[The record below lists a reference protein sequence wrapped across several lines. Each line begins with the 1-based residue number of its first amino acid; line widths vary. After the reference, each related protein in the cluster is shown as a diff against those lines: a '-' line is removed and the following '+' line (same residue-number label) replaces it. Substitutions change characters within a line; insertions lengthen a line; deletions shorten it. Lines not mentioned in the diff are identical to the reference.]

1 MTSHFIS
8 LIFMNFKLAR
18 PQKKRIFDRFNLFL
32 QSIWVHQFS
41 SIFKV
46 NTKIFNTT
54 IIMRMITQH
63 KELKIYWW
71 YKLQSREPEFL
82 SLLVPCIFPDDVS
95 LTHGYFFIF
104 YRKWLHL
111 NLGQFCYLLSFLFEL
126 FQKIKFCSMPPM
138 EFYTNYTQRPR
149 TSQSVNNGNDS
160 QRRSW

>member
-1 MTSHFIS
+1 
-8 LIFMNFKLAR
+8 
-18 PQKKRIFDRFNLFL
+18 
-32 QSIWVHQFS
+32 
-41 SIFKV
+41 
-46 NTKIFNTT
+46 
-54 IIMRMITQH
+54 MITQH

-82 SLLVPCIFPDDVS
+82 SLLVPCIFPDSKSKIHDVS

-104 YRKWLHL
+104 YREWLHL

-126 FQKIKFCSMPPM
+126 FQKIKFRSMPPM

-160 QRRSW
+160 QRRSFPLKLEKSLEQGLNFLQRNKLTFYGRSMDRV